1 MANNISLVI
10 RREFLE
16 RVKNKSFIITTILMP
31 VFMLA
36 MMAAPALIMMVT
48 GSEERGITVID
59 ETGTIGARLQ
69 SDKETHFT
77 LLEST
82 PLDSALA
89 DTEVAGVLYIPA
101 GIMDGKVSPRLYT
114 NGSSSIALENN
125 VSSQIDGI
133 IEEERLKQYDIENL
147 DKILEEVHSDVKL
160 MSIRNDKEDGES
172 QSASAAVSYLIGIIL
187 TFLLY
192 MCLLLYGQMVMT
204 SIIEEKNN
212 RVLEIVV
219 SSVKPTHLMLGK
231 ICGIGLVAVTQILI
245 WGVLIAAMSAFVLP
259 AIIPDTALTEMSAL
273 NAGTLDATSASMD
286 VEILQAMSLMSN
298 VGYILQLFGLLI
310 LFLTGGFLLYAAIYA
325 AIGSAVDNI
334 QDASQLQ
341 SFVIFPI
348 IIGIIFG
355 MTAASDA
362 SSPAAIWTS
371 FIPFTSPMVMMARV
385 PSGIPMWEIGLS
397 LAILYASFLLMV
409 WIAAKIYRVGIF
421 MYGKKPSIKD
431 LIRWARY
438 K

>member
-16 RVKNKSFIITTILMP
+16 RVKKKSFIITTILMP

-160 MSIRNDKEDGES
+160 MSIRNDKEDGKS

>member
-298 VGYILQLFGLLI
+298 VGYILQLFGLLT